1 MRINLYSF
9 QSLGDLNKDYPFY
22 YIGTDFL
29 KYRSLSKKYK
39 ELKFD
44 YDLTA
49 ISNKEKNFF
58 LNWIEENRKLNK
70 DSIYWWQTSLGSK
83 NNLFS
88 KFYDIICQFRKF
100 ERCIKKNKNF
110 FFINLICEDEFIK
123 LFVFQNL
130 NKKNISNLNKIDNKK
145 IIKKDP
151 LIEIKFFFKKIFLL
165 SKLFLFSRITKFMRN
180 KNLPKGEVLLFHNC
194 LNKNFI
200 VKNKTIIC
208 NYFGILPLLLKNK
221 NKQIYSL
228 PWIPIEMLN
237 LSFFK
242 KVSNIKRIFIPDD
255 YLEISDYFKLLFNS
269 SKQIKDLNI
278 KKKYKNLDLSK
289 LVEREK
295 IKENH
300 EMHFIFLRYLPAIEK
315 WSKKINKL
323 VIYDHYENLQ
333 FEHPLRYFCKKKKN
347 FHSVGYYHSYVSK
360 NFLSYQHNFSEW
372 KSNFKPDK
380 IVTHSK
386 FAKKLLVQ
394 QGVPKKLIF
403 VGNDFRENKINLNKK
418 SLENNILVPLSL
430 NENSNYEIIKSL
442 HSINNPFLLK
452 NRISVIIR
460 THPMY
465 DKNKQI
471 KKLEKITKFPKN
483 WFISQNKEINS
494 DILKSKCAITLSSA
508 SSFNCIRHG
517 LPVLNL
523 KSNLT
528 VLSNYMDFLPR
539 NNFLS
544 KTYKADEIIKIL
556 RTIFVSKKIYKQKD
570 LVSMKNL
577 LNLNNF
583 GYSYK
588 KIKSFLI

>member
-1 MRINLYSF
+1 MNINLYSL
-9 QSLGDLNKDYPFY
+9 QNLKNINKDYPFY

-29 KYRSLSKKYK
+29 KYKTISLKYK
-39 ELKFD
+39 ELKFN
-44 YDLTA
+44 YDLIL
-49 ISNKEKNFF
+49 ISNEEKKFF

-100 ERCIKKNKNF
+100 EKCIKKNKRNLS
-110 FFINLICEDEFIK
+110 INLICEDEYIKFFILK
-123 LFVFQNL
+123 NL
-130 NKKNISNLNKIDNKK
+130 KKNYFSNLNGIDKKKK
-145 IIKKDP
+145 IEKNL
-151 LIEIKFFFKKIFLL
+151 LIEMKFFFKKIFLL

-180 KNLPKGEVLLFHNC
+180 KDLPKGEVLLFHNC
-194 LNKNFI
+194 LNKNFLI
-200 VKNKTIIC
+200 KNKIIIC

-228 PWIPIEMLN
+228 PWIPIELLN
-237 LSFFK
+237 FSFFK
-242 KVSNIKRIFIPDD
+242 KVSNIKKVFIPDD
-255 YLEISDYFKLLFNS
+255 YLEISDYFKLIFNS
-269 SKQIKDLNI
+269 SKKIKDLKI

-289 LVEREK
+289 LIEREK

-315 WSKKINKL
+315 WSKKIDKL
-323 VIYDHYENLQ
+323 VTYDHYENLQ

-360 NFLSYQHNFSEW
+360 NFLSYQHSFSEW
-372 KSNFKPDK
+372 ESNFKPDK

-386 FAKKLLVQ
+386 FAKKLLIQ
-394 QGVPKKLIF
+394 QGVPKKKLV
-403 VGNDFRENKINLNKK
+403 VGNDFRENKIYLNKK
-418 SLENNILVPLSL
+418 SLGNNILVPLSL

-442 HSINNPFLLK
+442 HLINNSFLLK
-452 NRISVIIR
+452 NNISVIIR

-471 KKLEKITKFPKN
+471 KKLEKITQFPKN
-483 WFISQNKEINS
+483 WSISQNKEINH

-508 SSFNCIRHG
+508 SSFNFIRHG

-523 KSNLT
+523 ESNFT

-544 KTYKADEIIKIL
+544 KTYKTDEMIEIL
-556 RTIFVSKKIYKQKD
+556 RTIFVSKKIYKKKD
-570 LVSMKNL
+570 LVFIKNL

-583 GYSYK
+583 DYSYK